1 MISLNK
7 YPIDVILCMLWS
19 LILLPIAIFDLD
31 ETLRIILGL
40 PFIIFIPGYIL
51 IFALFPTKK
60 TDRGIDLLERVT
72 LSFGFSIAFIPLI
85 GLGLNY
91 TSWGIR
97 LESILLCI
105 FVFIIF
111 VGTLAIYRWFNA
123 NIDDRFKISL
133 DLSKL
138 KSKGKP
144 DNILTVLIIISILLA
159 LMAVAYTSITVT
171 KEEKFTEFYVLPTD
185 RNTTHYIKNLNIG
198 EKYNLIIGVLNH
210 EYKTIDY
217 VIEIWLI
224 NQSTYYN
231 ELENENKTIINN
243 MWFVDKIPI
252 TLNHKDFEKTLT
264 TQWEYNYSFSINRI
278 GSFKLVFLL
287 FTSPTGP
294 YTKDVDYADIAEEK
308 TSNAYREI
316 HLWINVN

>member
-1 MISLNK
+1 
-7 YPIDVILCMLWS
+7 MLWS
-19 LILLPIAIFDLD
+19 LILLPIALFDLD

-51 IFALFPTKK
+51 IFSLFPTKK

-72 LSFGFSIAFIPLI
+72 LSFGFSIAIIPLI

-111 VGTLAIYRWFNA
+111 VGTLAIYRWFNT
-123 NIDDRFKISL
+123 NTDDRFRISL
-133 DLSKL
+133 DLSRL
-138 KSKGKP
+138 KSKGKLN
-144 DNILTVLIIISILLA
+144 NILTVLIIISILMA
-159 LMAVAYTSITVT
+159 LMVVAYTSITVT
-171 KEEKFTEFYVLPTD
+171 KNEKFTEFYILPTD
-185 RNTTHYIKNLNIG
+185 RNTTHYLKNLNIG
-198 EKYNLIIGVLNH
+198 EKYNLILGVLNH

-224 NQSTYYN
+224 NQSIYYN
-231 ELENENKTIINN
+231 ELENENETIINS
-243 MWFVDKIPI
+243 MWFIDKIPI
-252 TLNHKDFEKTLT
+252 TLGHKDFEKTLT
-264 TQWEYNYSFSINRI
+264 TQWEYNYSLYINKI

-294 YTKDVDYADIAEEK
+294 YSKDVDYADIAEEK
-308 TSNAYREI
+308 TSNAYREN
-316 HLWINVN
+316 HLWIDVN